1 MIQLT
6 KRMATRLI
14 EQHNVTGMY
23 TALAS
28 EMNKAARDFGDAVG
42 NGVPSGRIGRD
53 EDMAAVAIYL
63 AARSGDYVV
72 GETIAV
78 DGGVVYGSAA
88 ETISP

>member
-1 MIQLT
+1 M
-6 KRMATRLI
+6 
-14 EQHNVTGMY
+14 
-23 TALAS
+23 
-28 EMNKAARDFGDAVG
+28 
-42 NGVPSGRIGRD
+42 PSGRIGRD

-88 ETISP
+88 DTLSP

>member
-1 MIQLT
+1 MVSGLAGL
-6 KRMATRLI
+6 RPSA
-14 EQHNVTGMY
+14 
-23 TALAS
+23 ALAS
-28 EMNKAARDFGDAVG
+28 SGGDPAAPKARAL
-42 NGVPSGRIGRD
+42 
-53 EDMAAVAIYL
+53 AAKYL